1 MKSELKLWLETIAM
15 VVLALIVSTVI
26 FLFLNPANASGNDHG
41 DTQNV
46 HTTYNIKKS
55 NDGWQLPVAI
65 IAIGAGVWCWYNCG
79 DQPKDEPPPNPG
91 PALKNDI
98 TPTNV
103 KDKPRQFL
111 IEAN

>member
-1 MKSELKLWLETIAM
+1 MKSLMSIIITIGVFLLA
-15 VVLALIVSTVI
+15 VIAVLAVS
-26 FLFLNPANASGNDHG
+26 PKANASGTDHG